1 MSEFDLV
8 KVTEFKV
15 TPGSSSV
22 STVVV
27 VLGGSRPIALSI
39 DASVLAQAASSLM
52 GALAAVDPAR
62 SAAIVARDRDRASS
76 AIAPPPAPAVP
87 VAPFPSQPSP
97 ASGLD
102 AQMIGRAKQFQDQ
115 CRASGLS
122 EPVTAALI
130 QAALTLAAAGAAHP
144 GPDSPPPYRMKL
156 SIPELGD
163 REIVVAIDPD
173 EKVVLVAPGD
183 GFAIKDGFVL
193 RGQDA
198 VSLGTA
204 IRSAGEL
211 ASGVQ

>member
-22 STVVV
+22 ATVVV

-39 DASVLAQAASSLM
+39 DGSVLAQAASSLM

-62 SAAIVARDRDRASS
+62 SAAIVARDRDRASV
-76 AIAPPPAPAVP
+76 AVAPPPVPAVP
-87 VAPFPSQPSP
+87 VTPVPSPAP

-144 GPDSPPPYRMKL
+144 GPPPYRMKL
-156 SIPELGD
+156 SIPDLGD